1 MPSLNLKI
9 TNILQSEAK
18 CTGFSHFKQ
27 TCLLLK
33 GFPEGFLKAK
43 GATTVLCDEDAKMQ
57 IAKLMKNN

>member
-1 MPSLNLKI
+1 MPLWNLKI
-9 TNILQSEAK
+9 TNNIQSEGK

-57 IAKLMKNN
+57 IKN